1 MKTMRILGI
10 FYVLIF
16 LSNIVFSNVLYAKD
30 SDPSEK
36 EMCVTQNDLKTNV
49 QAQQKVK
56 NDDEGKKIVQEAL
69 NAYNQTLKAVDFLDQ
84 GQKDKALD
92 ALAQAVGKLDI
103 LVASFPQVAFLPI
116 NSQVQTLNLS
126 ADLDNIKRQRDQVE
140 YLVKNG
146 YLQQARRMLDYF
158 ASEIRITSVNLP
170 MATYPAAIK
179 AAAKLIEENKLK
191 EAKDSLAAT
200 LSTVVI
206 TENSIPIPVI
216 NSQFLIKQASQ
227 ITATTTPDKLSKDK
241 KNQALDLLNRANH
254 ELEIAEELGYGKRD
268 GEFSKLNKDIN
279 EIEGKVTKNEE
290 SLSFFDKLKVRL
302 ENFKNRISI

>member
-1 MKTMRILGI
+1 MKAKKILGI
-10 FYVLIF
+10 FYVLIL
-16 LSNIVFSNVLYAKD
+16 LSNIGFGNILYAKEP
-30 SDPSEK
+30 DPSEK

-56 NDDEGKKIVQEAL
+56 NDDEGKKVVQEAL
-69 NAYNQTLKAVDFLDQ
+69 NAYNETLKAVDFLDH

-103 LVASFPQVAFLPI
+103 LVASFPQIAYLPI
-116 NSQVQTLNLS
+116 NSEVKTLNL
-126 ADLDNIKRQRDQVE
+126 AANLDSIKQQRDQVE
-140 YLVKNG
+140 SLVKNG
-146 YLQQARRMLDYF
+146 YLQQARRILDYF

-206 TENSIPIPVI
+206 SENSIPIPVI

-227 ITATTTPDKLSKDK
+227 ITAATTPDKLSKDK
-241 KNQALDLLNRANH
+241 KTQALDLLSRANH
-254 ELEIAEELGYGKRD
+254 EFEIAEELGYGKRD
-268 GEFSKLNKDIN
+268 GEFAQLNKDIN
-279 EIEGKVTKNEE
+279 EIEGKVTNNEE

>member
-1 MKTMRILGI
+1 MGSGCR
-10 FYVLIF
+10 
-16 LSNIVFSNVLYAKD
+16 
-30 SDPSEK
+30 
-36 EMCVTQNDLKTNV
+36 
-49 QAQQKVK
+49 
-56 NDDEGKKIVQEAL
+56 
-69 NAYNQTLKAVDFLDQ
+69 
-84 GQKDKALD
+84 
-92 ALAQAVGKLDI
+92 
-103 LVASFPQVAFLPI
+103 
-116 NSQVQTLNLS
+116 
-126 ADLDNIKRQRDQVE
+126 RQRDQVE

-290 SLSFFDKLKVRL
+290 SLSFFYKLKFRL

>member
-1 MKTMRILGI
+1 M
-10 FYVLIF
+10 
-16 LSNIVFSNVLYAKD
+16 FSNVLYAKD

>member
-1 MKTMRILGI
+1 MKAMRILGI

-16 LSNIVFSNVLYAKD
+16 LSNVVFCNILYAKD
-30 SDPSEK
+30 SDPNEK
-36 EMCVTQNDLKTNV
+36 EMCVTPNDLKTNV

-56 NDDEGKKIVQEAL
+56 NEDEGKKIVQEAL
-69 NAYNQTLKAVDFLDQ
+69 NAYNETLKAVDFLDQ

-116 NSQVQTLNLS
+116 NSQVQTLNLA

-140 YLVKNG
+140 TLVRNG

-227 ITATTTPDKLSKDK
+227 ITAATTPDKLSKDK
-241 KNQALDLLNRANH
+241 KDQALDLLNRANH

-268 GEFSKLNKDIN
+268 GEFAQLNKDIN
-279 EIEGKVTKNEE
+279 EIESKVTNNEE

-302 ENFKNRISI
+302 EDFKNRISK

>member
-302 ENFKNRISI
+302 EDFKNRISK

>member
-1 MKTMRILGI
+1 MKAMRILGI
-10 FYVLIF
+10 FYILIF
-16 LSNIVFSNVLYAKD
+16 LSNVVFSNILYAKD
-30 SDPSEK
+30 SDPNEK

-49 QAQQKVK
+49 QAQQKIK
-56 NDDEGKKIVQEAL
+56 NDDEGKKVVQEAL
-69 NAYNQTLKAVDFLDQ
+69 NAYNETLKAVDFLDQ

-103 LVASFPQVAFLPI
+103 LVASFPQLAFLPI

-126 ADLDNIKRQRDQVE
+126 ADLDNIKRQRDQIE
-140 YLVKNG
+140 TLVRNG

-227 ITATTTPDKLSKDK
+227 ITAATTPDKLSKDK

-268 GEFSKLNKDIN
+268 GEFAQLNKDIN
-279 EIEGKVTKNEE
+279 EIESKVTNNEE

>member
-140 YLVKNG
+140 SLVKNG

>member
-1 MKTMRILGI
+1 
-10 FYVLIF
+10 
-16 LSNIVFSNVLYAKD
+16 VFSNVLYAKD

>member
-1 MKTMRILGI
+1 MKAMRILGI

-16 LSNIVFSNVLYAKD
+16 LSNVVFCNILYAKD
-30 SDPSEK
+30 SDPNEK
-36 EMCVTQNDLKTNV
+36 EMCVTPNDLKTNV

-56 NDDEGKKIVQEAL
+56 NEDEGKKIVQEAL
-69 NAYNQTLKAVDFLDQ
+69 NAYNETLKAVDFLDQ

-92 ALAQAVGKLDI
+92 VLAQAVGKLDI

-126 ADLDNIKRQRDQVE
+126 ADLDSIKRQRDQVE
-140 YLVKNG
+140 TLVKNG

-227 ITATTTPDKLSKDK
+227 ITAATTPDKLSKDK
-241 KNQALDLLNRANH
+241 KDQALDLLNRANH

-268 GEFSKLNKDIN
+268 GEFAQLNKDIN
-279 EIEGKVTKNEE
+279 EIESKVTNNEE

-302 ENFKNRISI
+302 EDFKNRISK